1 MEHFVQVDD
10 HSEDI
15 AEGEHDH
22 DSGQYDGNALISPLS
37 GGCLLV
43 HAACSLDSL
52 VQHSV
57 EDREYYEGNEDHH
70 HKVGNKDVVSDVVWI
85 VPERGGTDGDVGRLA
100 GHDDQVLLEADV
112 ERRDWN
118 RYC

>member
-1 MEHFVQVDD
+1 MTKHLNHNNIEIKKVGSLYHLPGWPFFSDISKHDQVEHFVQVDD
-10 HSEDI
+10 HPEDI
-15 AEGEHDH
+15 AECEHDH

-57 EDREYYEGNEDHH
+57 ED
-70 HKVGNKDVVSDVVWI
+70 
-85 VPERGGTDGDVGRLA
+85 
-100 GHDDQVLLEADV
+100 
-112 ERRDWN
+112 
-118 RYC
+118 